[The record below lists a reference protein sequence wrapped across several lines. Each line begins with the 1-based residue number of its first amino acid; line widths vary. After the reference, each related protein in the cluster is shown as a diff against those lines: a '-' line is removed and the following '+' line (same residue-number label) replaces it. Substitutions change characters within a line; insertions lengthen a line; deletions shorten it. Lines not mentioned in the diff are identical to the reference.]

1 MHRLAAGDHHR
12 DAFDGHQCVVPRSGS
27 VMSATAGVH
36 CFVRSLNII
45 LLVGR
50 PAVLSRP
57 PDDPSS
63 AAHL

>member
-1 MHRLAAGDHHR
+1 
-12 DAFDGHQCVVPRSGS
+12 
-27 VMSATAGVH
+27 MSATAGVH